1 MDKGTALVGI
11 IAVSLFALPFVLDH
25 RRRARR
31 TKRLLLPL
39 LAKAAEHQ
47 CALSHKEI
55 CGDNALGW
63 DEGKLAFFHATDAA
77 EGSNATCI
85 YLHKIRSCE
94 VLLDGKP
101 ARGVAND
108 APQRIELSFAAKQ
121 SREGDMRICLYRHE
135 PGFTLQD
142 ELRVAQ
148 EWAYRINARMKS
160 YA

>member
-25 RRRARR
+25 RRRASR
-31 TKRLLLPL
+31 TKRLLHPL

-47 CALSHKEI
+47 CTLSHKEI
-55 CGDNALGW
+55 CGESALGW
-63 DEGKLAFFHATDAA
+63 DESKMIFFHSADSA
-77 EGSNATCI
+77 EGGNAICI
-85 YLHKIRSCE
+85 DLHKVRNCE

-108 APQRIELSFAAKQ
+108 APQRIELSFPAKQ
-121 SREGDMRICLYRHE
+121 SGASDMRICLYRHE

-148 EWAYRINARMKS
+148 EWAHRINARMKS
-160 YA
+160 AG